1 MGLQKALTDDEIG
14 QLLKRGQFLVS
25 WYDDL
30 KAYAQQTILDG
41 GEIPG
46 WKVVAGRSV
55 RAFHDTDAAFQ
66 TLIKAGYD
74 EAMLYD
80 RKPVSLSELEKRL
93 GKKKF
98 AKLLADQIDRPM
110 GKPTLVDESD
120 KREPYNSAAADF
132 GGGLTHV

>member
-1 MGLQKALTDDEIG
+1 MAVLLSALSLTLTLSLIH
-14 QLLKRGQFLVS
+14 
-25 WYDDL
+25 
-30 KAYAQQTILDG
+30 IC
-41 GEIPG
+41 
-46 WKVVAGRSV
+46 V

-98 AKLLADQIDRPM
+98 AELLADQIDRPM
-110 GKPTLVDESD
+110 GKPTPVSYTHLDVY
-120 KREPYNSAAADF
+120 KRQ
-132 GGGLTHV
+132 HVR

>member
-1 MGLQKALTDDEIG
+1 MGLQKALTDEEIG
-14 QLLKRGQFLVS
+14 QLLTRGQFLVS

-80 RKPVSLSELEKRL
+80 R
-93 GKKKF
+93 
-98 AKLLADQIDRPM
+98 IDRPM

-132 GGGLTHV
+132 GGV

>member
-1 MGLQKALTDDEIG
+1 M
-14 QLLKRGQFLVS
+14 S

-74 EAMLYD
+74 DAMLYD

-93 GKKKF
+93 GKKS
-98 AKLLADQIDRPM
+98 LPNCW
-110 GKPTLVDESD
+110 PTRSTAQWAS
-120 KREPYNSAAADF
+120 RHW
-132 GGGLTHV
+132 LTNLISVSRTTAPPLILEE